1 VFPFF
6 SDSGPKERERPW
18 GLEQLRAICVLGYIF
33 YNTSIFLSL
42 SLGCCALLLLL
53 PFLCFFFSQSVRE
66 RTNLAKKKKNEE
78 EEK

>member
-42 SLGCCALLLLL
+42 SLSVVVRCCCCYH
-53 PFLCFFFSQSVRE
+53 FYVSSSHSVRE
-66 RTNLAKKKKNEE
+66 LTNLAKKKKNEE
-78 EEK
+78 K